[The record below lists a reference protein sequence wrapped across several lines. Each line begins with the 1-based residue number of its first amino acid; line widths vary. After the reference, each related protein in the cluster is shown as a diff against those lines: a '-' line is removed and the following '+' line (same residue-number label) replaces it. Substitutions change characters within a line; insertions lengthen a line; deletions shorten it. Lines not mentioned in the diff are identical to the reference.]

1 MDHNGIVSVRVPV
14 AASVLRWATGR
25 HGLDSNALR
34 SRFPKLDEWI
44 EGETQPTFRQLEDL
58 AKATR
63 TPVGLLLL
71 DEPPVDQLGVR
82 DFRTMAPGQLP
93 KPSPDLLDTIADSER
108 RQDWYRTYLL
118 EEGHEP
124 LRFVGSVTT
133 DDDPVDVA
141 TDMQAELEFG
151 LDDRRG
157 SWTDALITLID
168 RAEDAGVLVMVSGVV
183 GSNTTRKLDPKEFR
197 GFALVDEY
205 APVVFIN
212 GSDTKAAQMFT
223 LAHELAH
230 VWLGE
235 GGVDDIDLAMRAT
248 GTIEQWCNA
257 VAAEFLVP
265 AATLATAAFDDD
277 SDSLTSELERLAR
290 RYKVS
295 TLVVLRRLRDVGAVD
310 AATYPAAYQAELER
324 VLALMGNGTGGNWL
338 TTQPRRL
345 GKPFTRAVLERTIAG
360 ATTYGDS
367 FRLLG
372 TRNPATIQKLA
383 QQLGVAS

>member
-1 MDHNGIVSVRVPV
+1 M
-14 AASVLRWATGR
+14 LRWAIGR
-25 HGLDSNALR
+25 HGLDGDGLR
-34 SRFPKLDEWI
+34 DRFPKLDEWI
-44 EGETQPTFRQLEDL
+44 EGDTHPTFRQLEGL

-71 DEPPVDQLGVR
+71 DEPPVDKLGVR
-82 DFRTMAPGQLP
+82 DFRTMRPGQLP
-93 KPSPDLLDTIADSER
+93 MPSPDLLDTIADSER

-124 LRFVGSVTT
+124 LAFVASVTSET
-133 DDDPVDVA
+133 DPVDVA
-141 TDMQAELEFG
+141 ADMHAELEFG

-157 SWTDALITLID
+157 SWTDALVLLID
-168 RAEDAGVLVMVSGVV
+168 RAEEAGVLVMVSGVV
-183 GSNTTRKLDPKEFR
+183 GSNTSRKLDPEEFR
-197 GFALVDEY
+197 GFALVDAH
-205 APVVFIN
+205 APVVFVN

-235 GGVDDIDLAMRAT
+235 GGVDDIDVAT
-248 GTIEQWCNA
+248 RDSGPIERWCNA

-265 AATLATAAFDDD
+265 AATLVGGFDLEAN
-277 SDSLTSELERLAR
+277 SLESELERLAR
-290 RYKVS
+290 LYKVS
-295 TLVVLRRLRDVGAVD
+295 TLVVLRRLRDVGAVS
-310 AATYPAAYQAELER
+310 ASSYPTLYKAELAR
-324 VLALMGNGTGGNWL
+324 VIALIGAGSGGNWL

-345 GKPFTRAVLERTIAG
+345 GKPFTRAVLQRTLAG
-360 ATTYGDS
+360 TTTYGDS

-372 TRNPATIQKLA
+372 TRNPATIHKLA